1 MLKGSDIK
9 GINTYNY
16 TFILHTQ
23 VKFQRKSKVKKVG
36 FQGRM
41 KSFGDVF

>member
-1 MLKGSDIK
+1 MLKGSDIN
-9 GINTYNY
+9 GINKHHY
-16 TFILHTQ
+16 TFILKQ
-23 VKFQRKSKVKKVG
+23 VEFHRKSKVKKDE

>member
-1 MLKGSDIK
+1 MVY
-9 GINTYNY
+9 INIIINS
-16 TFILHTQ
+16 FDTQ
-23 VKFQRKSKVKKVG
+23 VKFQRKLEVKKVG